1 MPIRVAIYEDNRA
14 LREALEI
21 FISQEPDLLL
31 TGSYADCTQVEEDLR
46 VQEADVVL
54 MDIDMPGRSG
64 IEGAALVKRYFPT
77 TEVLMLTVFDDDN
90 KVFDAV
96 CAGANGYLLKK
107 TPPDK
112 ILEAIRDLY
121 AGGAPMTP
129 LIARKVLQLFPR
141 TPALNTETDKL
152 TPRELSVLESLAKGN
167 SYKMVAAE
175 LGISIE
181 TVRTHIKRIYEKLHV
196 HSVAEAIAKAYLK

>member
-14 LREALEI
+14 LREALEV

-31 TGSYADCTQVEEDLR
+31 TGAYADCTQVEEDLR
-46 VQEADVVL
+46 VREADVVL

-152 TPRELSVLESLAKGN
+152 TPRELSVLENLAKGN